1 MNKLL
6 TTLLLATV
14 AASATAD
21 PYHYHHYHNDWVEPA
36 LIGGIIGYSMHAAQP
51 QPQPQV
57 IVQQVPVY
65 PTYRQ
70 AEPVY
75 QEVFEYDA
83 SCNCYYKR
91 VKQVGWR

>member
-6 TTLLLATV
+6 TALLLATV
-14 AASATAD
+14 ATSATAD
-21 PYHYHHYHNDWVEPA
+21 PYHHHHRNDWVGPA
-36 LIGGIIGYSMHAAQP
+36 IIGGMIGYSMRAAQP

-65 PTYRQ
+65 PAYRQ

-83 SCNCYYKR
+83 NCNCYYKR

>member
-6 TTLLLATV
+6 TALLLATV

-21 PYHYHHYHNDWVEPA
+21 PYHYHYHNDWVGPA
-36 LIGGIIGYSMHAAQP
+36 LIGGMIGYSMHAA
-51 QPQPQV
+51 QPQV

-65 PTYRQ
+65 PAYRQ

-83 SCNCYYKR
+83 NCNCYYKR

>member
-1 MNKLL
+1 MNKFL
-6 TTLLLATV
+6 TALLLAFV
-14 AASATAD
+14 AVSATAD
-21 PYHYHHYHNDWVEPA
+21 PYHHHHHNDWVVPV
-36 LIGGIIGYSMHAAQP
+36 LIGGVIGYSMHAAQP

-65 PTYRQ
+65 QAYRQ

>member
-6 TTLLLATV
+6 TALLLAT
-14 AASATAD
+14 AATSATAD
-21 PYHYHHYHNDWVEPA
+21 PYHHHRNNWVGPA
-36 LIGGIIGYSMHAAQP
+36 IIGGMIGYSMRAVQP

-57 IVQQVPVY
+57 IVQQVSVY
-65 PTYRQ
+65 PAYRQ

-75 QEVFEYDA
+75 QEVFEHDA
-83 SCNCYYKR
+83 NCNCYYKR